1 MSENMDGAPVGFVGL
16 GMMGLP
22 MVRRLLGAGHRVALA
37 DTDPA
42 RFEPFAAE
50 AGASRPASLAEMG
63 ATCPVVVTMLPNG
76 KIVEQ
81 VVLGRPGANDGLAA
95 GMTAGSIVVDMS
107 SSSPVGTREL
117 AARLAERGI
126 RLVDAPVSGG
136 VKRAVDGSLAIMA
149 GGDAADIERV
159 RPILSAMGR
168 TIFHTGGAGTGHAM
182 KALNNYL
189 SAAGL
194 LAAGEAMLIGRKFGL
209 EAETM
214 VDVWN
219 ASTGRNNATEVKFK
233 PFIIPRTWAAGF
245 ATGLM
250 VKDLRTAL
258 EVAEATGEPAEF
270 ARLCTEIWAR
280 AEAAIGPGSDHTE
293 IVRYLEEIAGEPA

>member
-1 MSENMDGAPVGFVGL
+1 MSENRDSAPVGFVGL

-37 DTDPA
+37 DSDPA
-42 RFEPFAAE
+42 RFEPFAGE

-63 ATCPVVVTMLPNG
+63 ANCPVVVTMLPNG

-168 TIFHTGGAGTGHAM
+168 TIFHTGSAGTGHAM

-194 LAAGEAMLIGRKFGL
+194 LAAGEAMLIGKKFGL
-209 EAETM
+209 EPETM

-270 ARLCTEIWAR
+270 AQLCTDIWAR

-293 IVRYLEEIAGEPA
+293 IVRYLEEIAGDPA